1 MSRMTGGS
9 TGVGLRV
16 LSAIMGV
23 FLILMGS
30 NKVAWLTDSG
40 FLTYEL
46 QQWLDIGPVALS
58 RWYLEQVAMPGAPVF
73 ARLVLLG
80 ELSTGAAL
88 VCGFRVRLAAAVAL
102 AMVLNFHFASGII
115 FTSGYLTNGYGPPVI
130 GSLLALAIGAGRLP
144 LTVSRD

>member
-1 MSRMTGGS
+1 MSTATGGS
-9 TGVGLRV
+9 AGVGLRV
-16 LSAIMGV
+16 LSVIMGA

-46 QQWLDIGPVALS
+46 QQWLDIGPVALG
-58 RWYLEQVAMPGAPVF
+58 RWYLERVAMPGAPVF

-88 VCGFRVRLAAAVAL
+88 VCGFRVRAAAAVAV

-115 FTSGYLTNGYGPPVI
+115 FTSGYWTNGYGPPVV
-130 GSLLALAIGAGRLP
+130 GGLLALAIGGTRLP
-144 LTVSRD
+144 LRVSQN

>member
-1 MSRMTGGS
+1 MSSVTGGS

-16 LSAIMGV
+16 LSVIMGV

-46 QQWLDIGPVALS
+46 QQWLDIGPVAIS
-58 RWYLEQVAMPGAPVF
+58 RWYLEHVAMPGAPVF

-130 GSLLALAIGAGRLP
+130 GSLLALAIGASRLP

>member
-1 MSRMTGGS
+1 MSTVTGGS

-16 LSAIMGV
+16 LSVIMGV

-30 NKVAWLTDSG
+30 NKFAWLTDSG

-130 GSLLALAIGAGRLP
+130 GSLLALAIAAGRLP